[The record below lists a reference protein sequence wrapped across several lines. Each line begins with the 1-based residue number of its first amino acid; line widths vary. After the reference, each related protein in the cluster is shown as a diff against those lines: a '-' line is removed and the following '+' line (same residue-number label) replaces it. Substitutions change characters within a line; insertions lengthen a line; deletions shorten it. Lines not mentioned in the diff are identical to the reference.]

1 MVLDV
6 RVGDVVRM
14 RRKHPCGSVDWDV
27 VRVGADIGIV
37 CRGCQRRVLMRR
49 DVLRRR
55 VRAFLERGA
64 PVDPEVW
71 RALEADGPDTPR
83 RAHDSDEAPGGDETM
98 TDERTASSER

>member
-6 RVGDVVRM
+6 RVGDVLRM

-37 CRGCQRRVLMRR
+37 CRGCGRRVLMRR
-49 DVLRRR
+49 DMLRRR
-55 VRAFLERGA
+55 VKAFLERGA

-71 RALEADGPDTPR
+71 RALEG
-83 RAHDSDEAPGGDETM
+83 EGPGGTHVVEGSDDRSDDDDSM
-98 TDERTASSER
+98 TGGAGSSGER